1 MPSAWESDEANIRER
16 VGGERKEG
24 RANFCHIFANFCHF
38 FATFCHIFANFCHF
52 LLLSATSCLFLPFTH
67 LWKFPAQEDKCRE
80 RRPRRP
86 TAGEGKFWSICSR
99 TLIPQ
104 MAPICFPYATA
115 SHFKVLL
122 TLSAT
127 AIIWQLGKEKFLTA
141 MKAIGTKCPAYPL
154 QRFLTIGWGDDE
166 INV

>member
-1 MPSAWESDEANIRER
+1 MSSAWESDEANIRER

-24 RANFCHIFANFCHF
+24 RANFCHIFANCCHF

-52 LLLSATSCLFLPFTH
+52 LLLSATTCHFFAIHPSVKISCARG
-67 LWKFPAQEDKCRE
+67 AQEDKCRE

-154 QRFLTIGWGDDE
+154 NDFLR
-166 INV
+166 